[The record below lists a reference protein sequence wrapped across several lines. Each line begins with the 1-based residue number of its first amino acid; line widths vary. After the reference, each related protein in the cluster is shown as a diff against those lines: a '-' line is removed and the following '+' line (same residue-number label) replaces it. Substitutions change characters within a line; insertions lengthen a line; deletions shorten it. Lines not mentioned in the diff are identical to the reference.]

1 MNPVAVSEA
10 REVSEHSPYAPPK
23 RGLKASEC
31 SFYHRLD
38 IPALKDRTGWMWDLV
53 GDEAAYLGN
62 FEFRGK
68 RVLEFGPANGA
79 LTFWMEKQGA
89 EVVAMDLSPKS
100 TETSWD
106 VLLREGDDLHTMRQR
121 MSEGMTRL
129 NNGFWYA
136 HEYFHS
142 KARLVHGTAYDV
154 PREIGKFDAV
164 TLCAI
169 LLHLRDPIRALEHA
183 LEFTRDAIIIAD
195 LVPFH
200 LKEEEQERPL
210 ASFIP
215 SPKRVTAHGG
225 ITWWHISPVV
235 YKNYLDMRGFDVRS
249 LTYGKFR
256 TSTRPYDMF
265 QLIAHRR
272 SA

>member
-142 KARLVHGTAYDV
+142 KARARSESSTPSRYARFCCIY
-154 PREIGKFDAV
+154 
-164 TLCAI
+164 AI
-169 LLHLRDPIRALEHA
+169 RSGLLNMHWSSLAMQSSSPISC
-183 LEFTRDAIIIAD
+183 
-195 LVPFH
+195 PF
-200 LKEEEQERPL
+200 
-210 ASFIP
+210 
-215 SPKRVTAHGG
+215 
-225 ITWWHISPVV
+225 IS
-235 YKNYLDMRGFDVRS
+235 R
-249 LTYGKFR
+249 
-256 TSTRPYDMF
+256 
-265 QLIAHRR
+265 RR
-272 SA
+272 SRSGLSHLSYLLQSASRRTAA